1 MDISKGWIK
10 MRTSLKSHPKVN
22 EIAALLEKPA
32 DGSTGFD
39 VSVDGQRSA
48 LLTRNVT
55 RCVTVRSLLLVW
67 SAANKH
73 SSDGMLRNVDLSYL
87 NVQAGFDYLGG
98 AE

>member
-22 EIAALLEKPA
+22 EMAALLEKPA
-32 DGSTGFD
+32 DGSAGFD
-39 VSVDGQRSA
+39 VSVGGQRSA

-55 RCVTVRSLLLVW
+55 RCVTVTSLLLVW
-67 SAANKH
+67 SAANEH
-73 SSDGMLRNVDLSYL
+73 TSDGVFRNVDLNYL
-87 NVQAGFDYLGG
+87 DVLAGFDYFGG

>member
-1 MDISKGWIK
+1 MSDNWIK
-10 MRTSLKSHPKVN
+10 MRTSLKSHPELN

-32 DGSTGFD
+32 DKSAFFD

-55 RCVTVRSLLLVW
+55 RCVTVTSLLLVW
-67 SAANKH
+67 SAANEH
-73 SSDGMLRNVDLSYL
+73 TSDGVFRNVDLSYL
-87 NVQAGFDYLGG
+87 DVLAGFDGFGG

>member
-1 MDISKGWIK
+1 MK

-32 DGSTGFD
+32 DGSASFD
-39 VSVDGQRSA
+39 VSVGGQRSA

-55 RCVTVRSLLLVW
+55 RCVTVTSLLLVW
-67 SAANKH
+67 SAANEH
-73 SSDGMLRNVDLSYL
+73 TSDGVFHNVDLSYL
-87 NVQAGFDYLGG
+87 DVLAELNYFGG

>member
-39 VSVDGQRSA
+39 VSVGGQRSA

-55 RCVTVRSLLLVW
+55 RCVMVTSLLLVW